1 MMDETRDDIPVTTDS
16 QTDQERPYRYRLERG
31 WAKRQLIHELA
42 RMEKTQVQ
50 LAQEYGVVQSSISE
64 FGTRHRAEIEA
75 VKLDIENEFAGLWVA
90 KKVNRLA
97 ELESD
102 IERIIQTNAGDT
114 VRMADAEIL
123 RTKAA
128 LLKQVADE
136 LGQIPNK
143 SHVKIESETVVR
155 YLMTGVD
162 DENLK

>member
-1 MMDETRDDIPVTTDS
+1 MTEQNPTEGPTEP
-16 QTDQERPYRYRLERG
+16 QKPYRYRLERG

-42 RMEKTQVQ
+42 RMEKTQQ
-50 LAQEYGVVQSSISE
+50 LLAQEYGVTESAVTQ
-64 FGTRHRAEIEA
+64 FKQRHQAEIEA

-90 KKVNRLA
+90 RKVNRLA

-102 IERIIQTNAGDT
+102 IERIISTNAGDT

-143 SHVKIESETVVR
+143 SHIRIEQDTVVR

-162 DENLK
+162 DTDLK